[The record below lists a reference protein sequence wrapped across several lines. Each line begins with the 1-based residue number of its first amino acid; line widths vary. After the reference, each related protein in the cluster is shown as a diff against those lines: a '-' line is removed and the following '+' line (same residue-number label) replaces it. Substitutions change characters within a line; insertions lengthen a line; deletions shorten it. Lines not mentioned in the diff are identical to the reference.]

1 MNIGIL
7 EDEEIWRN
15 RIRKCIVEEYG
26 EKYGEKHIE
35 TYEKSRDFL
44 NVGCNND
51 IVLIDVELNDG
62 NGLNIC
68 KKYTE
73 KKSKGIAILVSSHEE
88 LCKEGY
94 KLNAFRFADKYNL
107 QEELKEALNA
117 AVKILKSR
125 YKITIHITGV
135 SDVQIDVSD
144 ILYIETEGRHI
155 YVHTDCDIY
164 RCTNTIKELADK
176 LLSRGFYQP
185 YRSYIVNLDKIKTF
199 KDAKVVMSDGTD
211 IIVSL
216 KKFTEIKRIYTER
229 IFEKQI

>member
-1 MNIGIL
+1 MEVSMNIGIL

-73 KKSKGIAILVSSHEE
+73 KKSKGIAILVSSYEE

-94 KLNAFRFADKYNL
+94 KVNAFRFADKYNL

-144 ILYIETEGRHI
+144 IL
-155 YVHTDCDIY
+155 
-164 RCTNTIKELADK
+164 
-176 LLSRGFYQP
+176 S
-185 YRSYIVNLDKIKTF
+185 
-199 KDAKVVMSDGTD
+199 
-211 IIVSL
+211 
-216 KKFTEIKRIYTER
+216 
-229 IFEKQI
+229 